1 MGITN
6 YRVDKIDAHID
17 DRKFENV
24 DVRNSFSIK
33 GVEKKNEQ
41 MAEVSWEFNS
51 DYKSFGRIFITGSL
65 VYFADKLDDNVEK
78 RKAGKSEKIVLT
90 GNALKEVSNFVL
102 RRGIVEAIVIAR
114 TLQIPVPMQMP
125 TVRVTKKEDAS

>member
-33 GVEKKNEQ
+33 GVEEKNEQ

-51 DYKSFGRIFITGSL
+51 DYKSYGKIFISGTL
-65 VYFADKLDDNVEK
+65 LYFADKLEDKVEK
-78 RKAGKSEKIVLT
+78 RKAGKSEKVFLV
-90 GNALKEVSNFVL
+90 GDALKEVSNFIL
-102 RRGIVEAIVIAR
+102 RRGIVEAVVVAR
-114 TLQIPVPMQMP
+114 TLQIPVPIQMP
-125 TVRVTKKEDAS
+125 TVKVTKKEDAS